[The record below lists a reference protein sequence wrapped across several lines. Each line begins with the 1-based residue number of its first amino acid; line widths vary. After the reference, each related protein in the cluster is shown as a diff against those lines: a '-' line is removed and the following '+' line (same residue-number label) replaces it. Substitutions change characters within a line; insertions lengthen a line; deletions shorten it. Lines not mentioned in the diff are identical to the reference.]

1 ALYESERRLREMLEN
16 THLLTAMLDEAG
28 NITFCNDFLLRL
40 TGWKRDDLMGRD
52 WCSLLVPEGQYNRD
66 LFSKQLS
73 EKTIPIHQENEIITK
88 AGERRTISW
97 NNTILFD
104 AAGKPIGVATIGED
118 ITERKRMEDA
128 LRKSAQALATLF
140 RSSPNT
146 TILFKLVDNQ
156 YRIADVNEAF
166 EQRTGYQRDEVA
178 GQTIDELGLWA
189 DPNEGLE
196 YMKRFRAHGRVV
208 GFEHRFRTKNG
219 DIGVCL
225 SSAESIEIG
234 GVPCAIAA
242 IIDITKQKQ
251 VEETMRSL
259 VTAIEQSAAT
269 IVITD

>member
-1 ALYESERRLREMLEN
+1 
-16 THLLTAMLDEAG
+16 MLDEAG

-73 EKTIPIHQENEIITK
+73 EKTIPIHHENEIITK

-146 TILFKLVDNQ
+146 TRWLF
-156 YRIADVNEAF
+156 
-166 EQRTGYQRDEVA
+166 T
-178 GQTIDELGLWA
+178 
-189 DPNEGLE
+189 
-196 YMKRFRAHGRVV
+196 
-208 GFEHRFRTKNG
+208 
-219 DIGVCL
+219 
-225 SSAESIEIG
+225 
-234 GVPCAIAA
+234 
-242 IIDITKQKQ
+242 
-251 VEETMRSL
+251 
-259 VTAIEQSAAT
+259 
-269 IVITD
+269 